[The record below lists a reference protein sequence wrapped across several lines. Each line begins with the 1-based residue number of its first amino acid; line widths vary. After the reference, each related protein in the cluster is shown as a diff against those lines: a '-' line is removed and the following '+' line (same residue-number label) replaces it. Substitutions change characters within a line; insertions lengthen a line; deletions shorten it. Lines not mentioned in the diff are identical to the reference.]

1 MCYNA
6 EVSLNTFIFGCI
18 SAILVYYLKV
28 IPPRVIL
35 MLMSVTFIQF
45 IEFLTWTYYDNL
57 IINKYLS
64 ILASAT
70 IVVQL
75 ILLNYFLPDKKASRI
90 LLTLLFIS
98 AILFLIIQL
107 RFVNFR
113 MRMGKNKHLSWYWLD
128 LPLIWIIIGL
138 AFYLIP
144 AYLGKYKSTFVF
156 IVTLLSVSLYYH
168 WKYKTW
174 GSMWCY
180 FSNIGWIFL
189 LGQSIFILI
198 KPFLSFR
205 LV

>member
-35 MLMSVTFIQF
+35 MLMSVTFMQF

-64 ILASAT
+64 ILAFAT

-75 ILLNYFLPDKKASRI
+75 ILLNYFLPDKKTSKI

-113 MRMGKNKHLSWYWLD
+113 MRIGKNKHLSWYWLD

-144 AYLGKYKSTFVF
+144 AYLGKYKSTFIF

-198 KPFLSFR
+198 KPSLSFR
-205 LV
+205 LF

>member
-6 EVSLNTFIFGCI
+6 EISLKTFIFGCI
-18 SAILVYYLKV
+18 SAIIVYYLKV
-28 IPPRVIL
+28 ISPRVIL
-35 MLMSVTFIQF
+35 MLMSVTFMQF

-57 IINKYLS
+57 TINKYLS
-64 ILASAT
+64 ILAFAT
-70 IVVQL
+70 IVLQL
-75 ILLNYFLPDKKASRI
+75 ILLNYFLPDKKTSKI

-113 MRMGKNKHLSWYWLD
+113 MRIGKNKHLSWYWLD

-144 AYLGKYKSTFVF
+144 AYLGKYKSTFIF

-189 LGQSIFILI
+189 LGQSILILI
-198 KPFLSFR
+198 KPSLSFR
-205 LV
+205 LF

>member
-6 EVSLNTFIFGCI
+6 EISLKTFIFGCI
-18 SAILVYYLKV
+18 SAIIVYYLKV

-35 MLMSVTFIQF
+35 MLMSVTFMQF

-57 IINKYLS
+57 TINKYLS
-64 ILASAT
+64 ILAFAT
-70 IVVQL
+70 IVLQL
-75 ILLNYFLPDKKASRI
+75 ILLNYFLPDKKTSKI

-113 MRMGKNKHLSWYWLD
+113 MRIGKNKHLSWYWLD

-144 AYLGKYKSTFVF
+144 AYLGKYKSTFIF

-198 KPFLSFR
+198 KPSLSFR
-205 LV
+205 LF